1 MITLLDIKKFLIWA
15 NLGLYHRNKPLHQ
28 VEVQNDSPH
37 YKLNDIKGD
46 ELTDLILEFDKM
58 INFNKTQGESDAEQV
73 QR

>member
-37 YKLNDIKGD
+37 YKLNDIKEY
-46 ELTDLILEFDKM
+46 ELTDLILEF
-58 INFNKTQGESDAEQV
+58 NKRVDNEQI
-73 QR
+73 